1 MPENANAPRLYALDH
16 LRATMM
22 LLGVVIHSAVS
33 YMIFEPDQVWP
44 YRDPVNSVFF
54 DILVGIIH
62 SFRMPVFFLMSGFF
76 AALIYSRRGSNHFIN
91 NRIKR
96 ILIPFIAGWS
106 LLFPII
112 FAGFS
117 FATQQLSN
125 EAYTDYINTPIEW
138 LISLWHFWFLY
149 YLIMFYAITVIAT
162 QIKPPASIIR
172 MCQQFIGIAM
182 TKVRGVMLLG
192 LISALTLLPISSGSL
207 DSDLR
212 WIPNAGVFLA
222 YGFVYWCGWLLYGQ
236 QERFQDIKQHSYRYL
251 LLAFILLPITS
262 YFVQQVTIQKI
273 TNSTE
278 LNQTTAHL
286 LAALFSGLLM
296 WSSILGITG
305 WFLRCFN
312 QYNMTAR
319 YLTDSAYWVYLVHLP
334 IAIWTTAQLTHLDWS
349 VWVKFSLT
357 LTVTLV
363 LSLLS
368 YHYLVRRTV
377 IGYWLNGKR
386 S

>member
-33 YMIFEPDQVWP
+33 YMIFEPNQVWP

-76 AALIYSRRGSNHFIN
+76 AALIYHRRGNKHFVN

-96 ILIPFIAGWS
+96 ILIPFIVGWP
-106 LLFPII
+106 LLFPVI

-125 EAYTDYINTPIEW
+125 EAYIGYISTPIEW

-149 YLIMFYAITVIAT
+149 YLIMFYVITVIAT
-162 QIKPPASIIR
+162 QIKPPPIITR
-172 MCQQFIGIAM
+172 ICQQFIDIAM
-182 TKVRGVMLLG
+182 TNVRGVMLLG
-192 LISALTLLPISSGSL
+192 LLSALTLLSMSSGSL

-251 LLAFILLPITS
+251 LLAFILLPIAS
-262 YFVQQVTIQKI
+262 YFIQQVG
-273 TNSTE
+273 NSTE
-278 LNQTTAHL
+278 INKITTHL

-296 WSSILGITG
+296 WSFILGITG

-349 VWVKFSLT
+349 VWAKFSIT

-368 YHYLVRRTV
+368 YHYVARRTV
-377 IGYWLNGKR
+377 IAYWLNGKR
-386 S
+386 ACS

>member
-1 MPENANAPRLYALDH
+1 MPDNADRPRLYALDH

-62 SFRMPVFFLMSGFF
+62 SFRMPIFFLMSGFF
-76 AALIYSRRGSNHFIN
+76 AALIYQRRGAKQFIK

-96 ILIPFIAGWS
+96 IVMPFIVGWP
-106 LLFPII
+106 LLFPVI

-125 EAYTDYINTPIEW
+125 ESYATYINMPIEW
-138 LISLWHFWFLY
+138 LVSLWHFWFLY
-149 YLIMFYAITVIAT
+149 YLTMFYIITIVAT
-162 QIKPPASIIR
+162 QLTLPPLVIHIS
-172 MCQQFIGIAM
+172 QQFIVFATAKIRGI
-182 TKVRGVMLLG
+182 VILG
-192 LISALTLLPISSGSL
+192 TISALTLLPMASGSL

-212 WIPNAGVFLA
+212 WIPNAGIFLA
-222 YGFVYWCGWLLYGQ
+222 YGFVYWCGWLLYSQ
-236 QERFQDIKQHSYRYL
+236 QARLNDIKRHSYQYL
-251 LLAFILLPITS
+251 LLGLILLPIAS
-262 YFVQQVTIQKI
+262 YFIQQVANNTD
-273 TNSTE
+273 
-278 LNQTTAHL
+278 LNKMPAHL
-286 LAALFSGLLM
+286 LAVLFSGLLM
-296 WSSILGITG
+296 WSFVLGITG
-305 WFLRCFN
+305 WFLRYFN
-312 QYNMTAR
+312 NYNMVAR
-319 YLTDSAYWVYLVHLP
+319 YLTDAAYWVYLVHLP
-334 IAIWTTAQLTHLDWS
+334 IVIWTSAQLTHLDWS
-349 VWVKFSLT
+349 VWLKFSNTLLVT
-357 LTVTLV
+357 LT

-386 S
+386 